1 MAGDPASRGKENQS
15 KRRASPYLSRV
26 GALRIPLEIQDWPR
40 PCPSRQIPP
49 RFRPARS
56 RGPNEPECKSRR
68 NEEQQNTEQV
78 WQFRSIAAKRQRSPD
93 PVVIRR
99 SRGGR
104 ETGLGKRHRLIPSCF
119 FWSSSY
125 LRESNR
131 FRRKAVALRRA
142 QMDTRNAYRP
152 GSRPRGLA
160 TETRN

>member
-78 WQFRSIAAKRQRSPD
+78 WQFRSIAAKRQRSQD

-104 ETGLGKRHRLIPSCF
+104 GAGLGKRNRIIPSCF
-119 FWSSSY
+119 FLSSSY
-125 LRESNR
+125 LCESHP
-131 FRRKAVALRRA
+131 FSRKTLALRVGPKA
-142 QMDTRNAYRP
+142 NRNPYSPRLRP
-152 GSRPRGLA
+152 PGAA
-160 TETRN
+160 TGT

>member
-78 WQFRSIAAKRQRSPD
+78 WQFRSTAAKRQRPPD
-93 PVVIRR
+93 RGGVRR
-99 SRGGR
+99 SKGGGR
-104 ETGLGKRHRLIPSCF
+104 TG
-119 FWSSSY
+119 
-125 LRESNR
+125 
-131 FRRKAVALRRA
+131 RRGT
-142 QMDTRNAYRP
+142 D
-152 GSRPRGLA
+152 
-160 TETRN
+160 

>member
-26 GALRIPLEIQDWPR
+26 GALRIPLEIPDWPR
-40 PCPSRQIPP
+40 PDPSRQIPP

-56 RGPNEPECKSRR
+56 RGLNELEGKPRR
-68 NEEQQNTEQV
+68 NVEQQNTEQV
-78 WQFRSIAAKRQRSPD
+78 WQLRSIAAKRQRSPN
-93 PVVIRR
+93 PGVIRR

-104 ETGLGKRHRLIPSCF
+104 ETGLGKKHRLIPSCF

-131 FRRKAVALRRA
+131 FRRKAAALRWA
-142 QMDTRNAYRP
+142 QMGTRNAYRP
-152 GSRPRGLA
+152 GS
-160 TETRN
+160 